1 MTQTPAAIDLN
12 ARGILAGFSA
22 ESFISSSVDLPLEPG
37 QIQPASIDLRLGRVA
52 YRTRASFL
60 PGANRTVEQ
69 GLADL
74 TLHQFSLDEG
84 AVLEKGAVYVVPLE
98 ESLAIPTGLS
108 GVANPKSST
117 GRLDVFARVIVDG
130 SERFDQ
136 IPAGYKGRVYVE
148 ISPHSFPIR
157 VRRGSKLVQLRLRSG
172 GRAEAIGEAILRLD
186 ARGQGTGQTIGYRAK
201 RNTSL
206 IDVDCRAT
214 YSVSDYWEVLTADA
228 SGAIILDPGEFYILA
243 TELPVVIPNDQV
255 AELRP
260 LDTEIGEFRVH
271 YAGFFDPGF
280 GVNNPSRGVL
290 EVRAHEVPFRIEH
303 GQTIGKLLYERL
315 LGTPASLYGSGIQSN
330 YQGQGLKLSKHFI

>member
-1 MTQTPAAIDLN
+1 MSHSPAALN
-12 ARGILAGFSA
+12 PQLRGILTGRSA
-22 ESFISSSVDLPLEPG
+22 EAFVRCNHDLPLEPG
-37 QIQPASIDLRLGRVA
+37 QIQPASIDLRLGRTA
-52 YRTRASFL
+52 FRTRASFL
-60 PGANRTVEQ
+60 PGVGRMVEQ

-74 TLHQFSLDEG
+74 TLHQFSLDDG

-98 ESLAIPTGLS
+98 ESLAIPAGLS

-136 IPAGYKGRVYVE
+136 IPEGYRGRVFVE
-148 ISPHSFPIR
+148 ISPHSFPIT

-172 GRAEAIGEAILRLD
+172 GAAEPIGEAILGLD
-186 ARGQGTGQTIGYRAK
+186 ARGKGRGQIIGYRAK
-201 RNTSL
+201 GNTGL
-206 IDVDCRAT
+206 VDVDCRAR
-214 YSVSDYWEVLTADA
+214 YAVADYWEVLTADT

-243 TELPVVIPNDQV
+243 TESPVVIPNDQV

-280 GVNNPSRGVL
+280 GVTNPSRGVL

-303 GQTIGKLLYERL
+303 GQTIGKLIYEKL
-315 LGTPASLYGSGIQSN
+315 LGTPESLYGSGIQSN